1 MLRFD
6 ATKLISK
13 VQEAASE
20 VLLVSAYDV
29 LDVSQQFVPVD
40 TGALKASGA
49 VEIERGPTTR
59 TATIGYGD
67 DDKIDYAKYQEY
79 GTSQMA
85 AQPFLTPA
93 RAQAQSIVEERARQV
108 FKSLSEK

>member
-1 MLRFD
+1 MLKFD
-6 ATKLISK
+6 ATKL
-13 VQEAASE
+13 VRNVTEAAGE

-40 TGALKASGA
+40 TGALKASGR
-49 VEIERGPTTR
+49 VEIETAATNR
-59 TATIGYGD
+59 TAFIGYGD
-67 DDKIDYAKYQEY
+67 GEEIDYAKYQEY

-93 RAQAQSIVEERARQV
+93 MAQAASIVEARANEIKR
-108 FKSLSEK
+108 SLSGS